1 MPACL
6 SVYTKD
12 IAPVRGQATS
22 HLKLYFMKN
31 STKGVNVMLWMIFA
45 ILLFLWLLGLILDVA
60 GGLIHL
66 LLLAAAIVLIFNF
79 IGGRRSI
86 V

>member
-1 MPACL
+1 
-6 SVYTKD
+6 
-12 IAPVRGQATS
+12 
-22 HLKLYFMKN
+22 
-31 STKGVNVMLWMIFA
+31 MLWMIFA